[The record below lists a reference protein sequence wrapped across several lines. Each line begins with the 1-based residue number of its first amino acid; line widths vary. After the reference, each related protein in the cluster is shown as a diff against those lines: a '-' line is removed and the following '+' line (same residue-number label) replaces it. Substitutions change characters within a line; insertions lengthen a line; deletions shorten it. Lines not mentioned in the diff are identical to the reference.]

1 MNSNIK
7 DSIAKIDG
15 STITNSSFS
24 GSAGLTS
31 LSVSG
36 GATFTGSTTVSD
48 LISQNYLSVGTT
60 TRKDTLTLDGALF
73 LASLSSVPAD
83 TSSRLYNTNNG
94 DLYWAGNLIGG
105 STTGNWTTNGTDV
118 WRVGGNVGI
127 GSTTPGY
134 KLSVVGSGYFDG
146 GIVTASQ
153 FIATT
158 SISTPSITLSGQAIN
173 SILSTNG
180 TGGIVATSTP
190 TFGNFNA
197 TSTTLASTIGAG
209 GLNMSGNIA
218 MGGNNISG
226 GGLFSSSY
234 SSSTAYSSSLPPPL
248 QI

>member
-1 MNSNIK
+1 MPNRRFHYH
-7 DSIAKIDG
+7 
-15 STITNSSFS
+15 STLPF
-24 GSAGLTS
+24 LVQ
-31 LSVSG
+31 LVLHPFQFLG

-146 GIVTASQ
+146 NCYSVTIYCHHLHLHSLHH
-153 FIATT
+153 
-158 SISTPSITLSGQAIN
+158 SLR
-173 SILSTNG
+173 
-180 TGGIVATSTP
+180 
-190 TFGNFNA
+190 
-197 TSTTLASTIGAG
+197 
-209 GLNMSGNIA
+209 
-218 MGGNNISG
+218 
-226 GGLFSSSY
+226 SSH
-234 SSSTAYSSSLPPPL
+234 
-248 QI
+248 